1 MLLHYLKV
9 AVRQLLKYR
18 TQNLISIVG
27 LGVCLLCFSVCLY
40 VGRFILSTDR
50 CFEKRDRIAEVVLD
64 SEDGKPFSGTPAPLA
79 DRLRQLQ
86 WDEVEALTYVA
97 YPDKRLFDVEA
108 KEGEMYPFDPLTC
121 METDSCFRQVFT
133 PHIVAG
139 SWQVAA
145 QTPNAVVLS
154 ESTAHRL
161 FGGNPADAIGRRLVT
176 TQKMPY
182 SSKRGGVAYT
192 VQAVMA
198 DLPLNNS
205 LNFMEPLDLLVL
217 NDSDG
222 LLHYERN
229 NEMTG
234 GFTYALLRRDGT
246 ALSGLEKSFRR
257 TGMKHTLYAKE
268 FDVSAR
274 PFGQNFWEYSIAKFM
289 LAVVLAL
296 GILVLV
302 VGLLNFFY
310 FQIGSFLGR
319 SREYSLRRVLGGG
332 TVQLTA
338 QLFVQAA
345 LVVLLSF
352 LLTFCLIELSAPRL
366 HFSLMEWQM
375 KIDPAVL
382 NVQCAQYLLGVLAV
396 SLAVCAFTALRAR
409 RADPQSALRG
419 GSRHRMRSVM
429 MGVQYFVCWVFI
441 TLTAALYL
449 QAGKTTSTLFGTLT
463 RQEKADILSIPLD
476 YPSLKNADKLALIE
490 RMKQHAG
497 VADCLLADIGYTRG
511 VSGNQLLTA
520 PPADENGREVVV
532 NLLSVPSNF
541 FDFMHIPL
549 VQGRALEN
557 KNEMVVDQTFE
568 ADMQAERRES
578 LMGVTFYDYQ
588 GSYTV
593 SGICAPFV
601 TDVYGSDRGPGYF
614 QGFAFLPSDFSHY
627 IGHCYLKCHH
637 GRTEE
642 VRRHVLELLSQAL
655 PYTIRP
661 EIGTL
666 LDDLE
671 EMQGLESKMKGVVLF
686 LAVVCVILTLLGVYA
701 AITLDTERR
710 RKEVAIRK
718 VNGAGLRHI
727 FRLFARSYLWIL
739 GITFALAVPL
749 LYVLLQQWKQLYTV
763 FFNDGPLF
771 WLSIGLFVLLAT
783 ALTVV
788 FRITKIARVN
798 PAEAVKTE

>member
-366 HFSLMEWQM
+366 HFSL
-375 KIDPAVL
+375 
-382 NVQCAQYLLGVLAV
+382 
-396 SLAVCAFTALRAR
+396 CAFTALRAR

-476 YPSLKNADKLALIE
+476 YSSLKNADKLALIE

-739 GITFALAVPL
+739 GITFVLAVPL

-771 WLSIGLFVLLAT
+771 WLSIGLFVLLVT

>member
-1 MLLHYLKV
+1 MFYHYLKV
-9 AVRQLLKYR
+9 AVRQILKYR

-27 LGVCLLCFSVCLY
+27 LGVCLLCFSICLY
-40 VGRFILSTDR
+40 VGRFILTTDH
-50 CFEKRDRIAEVVLD
+50 CFENRNRIAEIRLAMK
-64 SEDGKPFSGTPAPLA
+64 SGKEFSGTPAPLTSH
-79 DRLRQLQ
+79 LRQML
-86 WDEVEALTYVA
+86 WSEVEALTYVA
-97 YPDKRLFDVEA
+97 YPDKRAFDVET
-108 KEGEMYPFDPLTC
+108 KEDEMFPFAPLTC
-121 METDSCFRQVFT
+121 MEVDSCFRQVFS
-133 PHIVAG
+133 PRIIAG
-139 SWQVAA
+139 TWHAAA
-145 QTPNAVVLS
+145 QTPNAVVLT
-154 ESTAHRL
+154 ESLARRL
-161 FGGNPADAIGRRLVT
+161 FGKNPAEAIGRQLVT
-176 TQKMPY
+176 TQKLRY
-182 SSKRGGVAYT
+182 SSKQGGIAYT
-192 VQAVMA
+192 VQAVMK
-198 DLPLNNS
+198 DLPMNNS
-205 LNFMEPLDLLVL
+205 LNFMRPLDLLVL

-222 LLHYERN
+222 LLQWKLN

-234 GFTYALLRRDGT
+234 GSTYALLHRGGT
-246 ALSGLEKSFRR
+246 ALTNLEKSFRCADV
-257 TGMKHTLYAKE
+257 KYTLYGEELNVFA
-268 FDVSAR
+268 S
-274 PFGQNFWEYSIAKFM
+274 PFGKSFWNDSIADYM
-289 LAVVLAL
+289 LWVMLAL
-296 GILVLV
+296 GILVLA

-310 FQIGSFLGR
+310 FQIGSFLCR
-319 SREYSLRRVLGGG
+319 NREYSLRHVLGGS
-332 TVQLTA
+332 TMQLTA

-345 LVVLLSF
+345 LVVISAF
-352 LLTFCLIELSAPRL
+352 LLTFCLIELSASQL
-366 HFSLMEWQM
+366 HLSLLKWQLE
-375 KIDPAVL
+375 IDSKML
-382 NVQCAQYLLGVLAV
+382 SVQCAQYLLGVLV
-396 SLAVCAFTALRAR
+396 LSLAVCAFTALRTQ
-409 RADPQSALRG
+409 RAVSQCTLHRG
-419 GSRHRMRSVM
+419 NRHRMRSIM
-429 MGVQYFVCWVFI
+429 MAIQYFICWIFV
-441 TLTAALYL
+441 TLASALYL
-449 QAGKTTSTLFGTLT
+449 QADKTTSTLFGTLT

-476 YPSLKNADKLALIE
+476 YTFMKNADKLALIE

-497 VADCLLADIGYTRG
+497 VNDCLMADISYTRG
-511 VSGNQLLTA
+511 ISGNQLLTA

-578 LMGVTFYDYQ
+578 LMGVTLYDYQ

-601 TDVYGSDRGPGYF
+601 TDVYGSDYGPGYF

-655 PYTIRP
+655 PYTLRP

-671 EMQGLESKMKGVVLF
+671 EMQGLESKLKGVVLF

-749 LYVLLQQWKQLYTV
+749 LYVLLQQWKQMYTV

-771 WLSIGLFVLLAT
+771 WLCIGLFVLLVT

-788 FRITKIARVN
+788 FRIAKIARLN
-798 PAEAVKTE
+798 PAEAVKAE